1 MGCGCGSGNA
11 GAPAASWQE
20 GGGTYAVPG
29 SGGYRYEVSVAGV
42 DGKRETI
49 DRDDAGN
56 WLSESAAYAL
66 VSKRGGGG
74 VQAVLIS

>member
-11 GAPAASWQE
+11 GVPANAWQE
-20 GGGTYAVPG
+20 SGSAFAVPG
-29 SGGYRYEVSVAGV
+29 SGGYRYEVSVRDANGQL
-42 DGKRETI
+42 ETI
-49 DRDDAGN
+49 QRDDAGN

-66 VSKRGGGG
+66 VSRRGGGG